1 MKNLGGRI
9 PTDGH
14 LECPAIWLVHPWTKK
29 NFENLGFIL
38 FRVVILVV
46 IHPSSKNKMKGLNFK
61 EVPSPHD
68 LNLGKS
74 NQIFSPSKHLQT
86 PSSVPFQG
94 MIRDETWRLGGN
106 TTIHVVHEMLP

>member
-14 LECPAIWLVHPWTKK
+14 LECPAIWLVHPW
-29 NFENLGFIL
+29 I
-38 FRVVILVV
+38 VILVV

-74 NQIFSPSKHLQT
+74 NHIFSPSKHLQT
-86 PSSVPFQG
+86 PSRVPFQG